1 MMTPDKN
8 LVAEPCR
15 RQDFV
20 KKRKRNPV
28 RPRRGC
34 GVLRATKGEP
44 RYTMMKYLMVGIGG
58 GIGSVLRFWVS
69 SYMGERIG
77 GRFPYGTF
85 TVNITGSFLIGF
97 IVTLLASKADW
108 DPNWRYL
115 IPIGFIGGYTTF
127 SAFEFETLRSMQDG
141 KMLIA
146 SLNVILSV
154 AVGFAAVWLG
164 TVAGR
169 SLE

>member
-1 MMTPDKN
+1 
-8 LVAEPCR
+8 
-15 RQDFV
+15 
-20 KKRKRNPV
+20 
-28 RPRRGC
+28 
-34 GVLRATKGEP
+34 LRAQKGEQ
-44 RYTMMKYLMVGIGG
+44 RYVMMKYMMVGIGG

-69 SYMGERIG
+69 SYLGERIG
-77 GRFPYGTF
+77 TRFPFGTF
-85 TVNITGSFLIGF
+85 AVNITGSFLIGL
-97 IVTLLASKADW
+97 IVTLLASKANW

-127 SAFEFETLRSMQDG
+127 SAFEYETLRSMQDG
-141 KMLIA
+141 RILVA

-154 AVGFAAVWLG
+154 TLGFAAVWLG